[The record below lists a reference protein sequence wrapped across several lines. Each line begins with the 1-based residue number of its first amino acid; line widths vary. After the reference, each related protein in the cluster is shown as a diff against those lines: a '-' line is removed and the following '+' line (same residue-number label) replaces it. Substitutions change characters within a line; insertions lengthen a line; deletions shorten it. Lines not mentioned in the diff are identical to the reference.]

1 MVSRFHSRLSLKGR
15 DVAQPEGIC
24 IPLAPAYVAQPEG
37 ICIPLAPAL
46 HFTHASP
53 EPCFQ
58 PLTGPL

>member
-1 MVSRFHSRLSLKGR
+1 MYSRFHSRLSLKDR
-15 DVAQPEGIC
+15 D
-24 IPLAPAYVAQPEG
+24 VAQPEG